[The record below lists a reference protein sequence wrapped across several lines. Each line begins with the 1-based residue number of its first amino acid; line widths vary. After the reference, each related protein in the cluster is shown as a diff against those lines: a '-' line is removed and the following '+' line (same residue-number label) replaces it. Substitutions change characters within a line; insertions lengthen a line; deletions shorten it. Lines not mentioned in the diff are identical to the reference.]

1 MRALQIL
8 PLLLAVACAHGQEIP
23 SPTATPATPAPTPV
37 PRLVRL
43 HFVPPPMEGTISLGI
58 YDAGEKLVRVLDRED
73 GIEDF
78 TAGHDALET
87 TWDGNDDHGQ
97 PLPAGKYH
105 ARGFVVGDLKIEGVD
120 YFFNDWVTD
129 NDSPHLAHITRI
141 AAAEGG
147 LRLEGTKPDGQ
158 STQFLFNLASEQS
171 RPADPI
177 PWPSVEPMNRAQVSQ
192 ALIDPVDLALG
203 KGGTAWAISRL
214 AKGSPALAIMQV
226 SSSDP
231 AGPALRTLEINPAD
245 PQPVGIAASPNED
258 RIYLLE
264 EAPSRQRVRSLSLLA
279 SGHEAGVS
287 DWKEDFTRE
296 IVSHKDFALV
306 DGKPT
311 QPPNESLSSPTPLL
325 QKLRPNPLERAQ
337 PGKVQ
342 LSAGCDEEGSYLQS
356 ADGLPLR
363 TVSDTPHLL
372 RALLARHD
380 PNALD
385 FFQDDGAV
393 VEQFRVSNLDQ
404 MIAFDCGAFEL
415 K

>member
-1 MRALQIL
+1 MRTLPFL
-8 PLLLAVACAHGQEIP
+8 PLLLVVALAHSQEIP
-23 SPTATPATPAPTPV
+23 SPTATSTPTASPV

-58 YDAGEKLVRVLDRED
+58 YDAGGKLVRVLDRED

-97 PLPAGKYH
+97 SLPAGKYH
-105 ARGFVVGDLKIEGVD
+105 ARGFLVGDLKIEGVD

-129 NDSPHLAHITRI
+129 DESPHLARITRI

-147 LRLEGTKPDGQ
+147 LRLEGTTADGQ
-158 STQFLFNLASEQS
+158 SGQFLYNPVNEQLRSSASI
-171 RPADPI
+171 A
-177 PWPSVEPMNRAQVSQ
+177 WPVVEPAVRAQVAQ
-192 ALIDPVDLALG
+192 ALIEPVDLALG
-203 KGGTAWAISRL
+203 KGGSVWAISHL
-214 AKGSPALAIMQV
+214 AAGSSGLAIVEV
-226 SSSDP
+226 SGTAP
-231 AGPALRTLEINPAD
+231 AGPALRTLEIKPAD
-245 PQPVGIAASPNED
+245 PQPVGLAASPNED

-264 EAPSRQRVRSLSLLA
+264 EAPGWQRVRSLSLLA
-279 SGHEAGVS
+279 AGHEAGVS
-287 DWKEDFTRE
+287 EWKEDFTRE
-296 IVSHKDFALV
+296 ITSHKNFILV
-306 DGKPT
+306 DGKPA
-311 QPPNESLSSPTPLL
+311 QSPNESLNSPAPLS
-325 QKLRPNPLERAQ
+325 QKLRANPLERDQ

-342 LSAGCDEEGSYLQS
+342 LAAGFDAEGSYLQT

-363 TVSDTPHLL
+363 TVSETAHLS
-372 RALLARHD
+372 RALVARHD

-404 MIAFDCGAFEL
+404 MIAFDCGTFEL